1 MGNIGHYINGNNVE
15 GKSGLNKPVFNPATG
30 TSENN
35 VDLAS
40 VEEVNQ
46 AVENSKSA
54 WKEWSNQP
62 PLRRARVLD
71 KFKYIFRSKTRRIS
85 KMYKQ

>member
-30 TSENN
+30 TSEKN

-46 AVENSKSA
+46 AVEIQSQLGKSGLTSHHLG
-54 WKEWSNQP
+54 EQE
-62 PLRRARVLD
+62 
-71 KFKYIFRSKTRRIS
+71 F
-85 KMYKQ
+85 